1 MERGFIRED
10 TRAPPLDRAPLQ
22 GKLVRSGEGYGSE
35 LSTRQTGVAGRPTL
49 RPTEGLSML
58 GTAENWR
65 HASTPQPQAGLSL
78 CDARETGEETTRG
91 VCPGGKVFGGKMY
104 GPAR

>member
-1 MERGFIRED
+1 
-10 TRAPPLDRAPLQ
+10 
-22 GKLVRSGEGYGSE
+22 
-35 LSTRQTGVAGRPTL
+35 
-49 RPTEGLSML
+49 ML

-104 GPAR
+104 GPARWCFARFVSSSDFRASAV